1 MKQERELTHIICSNE
16 SRCLVCMLV
25 VLPPRKIMV
34 LNVIMYVSAKNVVNT
49 PCILTIIV
57 KSSYKIGITI
67 SILWMRYRRLE
78 EIKQLLRAIQQHF
91 KITKAVGY

>member
-1 MKQERELTHIICSNE
+1 
-16 SRCLVCMLV
+16 MLA

-49 PCILTIIV
+49 PCILAIIV

-67 SILWMRYRRLE
+67 PILWMRYKRL